1 MSTIELRPCG
11 ESRRRVDA
19 PMSALLTPR
28 EWEVATT
35 VARGATNREASQA
48 LFLST
53 KTIEMHL
60 SRVYR
65 KLGIR
70 SRCQLAVLFAQQALS
85 AESAESAESSELAS

>member
-1 MSTIELRPCG
+1 MSAIEFPALR
-11 ESRRRVDA
+11 EARRRDT
-19 PMSALLTPR
+19 PLSTLLTPR

-35 VARGATNREASQA
+35 VAQGATNREASQI

-70 SRCQLAVLFAQQALS
+70 SRCQLAVLFAQQGSDADS
-85 AESAESAESSELAS
+85 SETGSSELAS

>member
-1 MSTIELRPCG
+1 MSTIELRPS
-11 ESRRRVDA
+11 EARRHVDIPA
-19 PMSALLTPR
+19 SARLTPR
-28 EWEVATT
+28 EWEVAMT
-35 VARGATNREASQA
+35 VARGATNREASQT

-70 SRCQLAVLFAQQALS
+70 SRCQLAVLFAQQV
-85 AESAESAESSELAS
+85 SSEVAS